1 MDAKVRLYVDQPLG
15 MGQAVAVG
23 PEQANYLFAVMRLPV
38 GANVFLF
45 NGQDGE
51 WIASVEDAGKKRG
64 LLRCAV
70 QSRPQ
75 VLPPDLWL
83 VFSPVK
89 KDRTNFIVE
98 KAVELGVRRVM
109 PVQSRFT
116 NAERWRQD
124 KQVAHAV
131 EAAEQC
137 GATFVPEIAEVQS
150 LDRALA
156 GWSED
161 RVLFWA
167 DETLSRQDAVSMPVL
182 AAKTPSAILIGPEGG
197 FSDEEKAKLR
207 GLPFIRPMRLGPR
220 ILRAETAAIAAI
232 VLWQQNFGDW
242 Q

>member
-1 MDAKVRLYVDQPLG
+1 MDAKVRLFVDQPLG

-38 GANVFLF
+38 GANVLLF

-64 LLRCAV
+64 LMRCVA
-70 QSRPQ
+70 QARPQ

-98 KAVELGVRRVM
+98 KAVELGVRRVI
-109 PVQSRFT
+109 PVQTRFT
-116 NAERWRQD
+116 NSERWRQD

-137 GATFVPEIAEVQS
+137 GATFVPEIADIQT
-150 LDRALA
+150 LDRLLS
-156 GWSED
+156 GWNEE

-167 DETLSRQDAVSMPVL
+167 DETLSREAAGTMPEL
-182 AAKTPSAILIGPEGG
+182 AAHTPSAILIGPEGG

-207 GLPFIRPMRLGPR
+207 ALSFIRPMRLGPR